1 MICQETPDEVTQR
14 SMEGQVTE
22 RMSGEYLDVLP
33 ARWLVWHGGGIL
45 GPPRYACAKHRGE
58 LTAYLRFH
66 YGALST
72 RVWNMPPYTQR
83 WPEEARENMG
93 GVMAIP
99 KFGFRGDRLLDSG
112 TPRWV
117 DWNTDAQKPDAEAEG
132 TAEGKAEGAAEG

>member
-1 MICQETPDEVTQR
+1 MTQR
-14 SMEGQVTE
+14 SMEGQVIE

-72 RVWNMPPYTQR
+72 RVWKMPPYAQR
-83 WPEEARENMG
+83 WPDEERENMG
-93 GVMAIP
+93 GVMSIP
-99 KFGFRGDRLLDSG
+99 KFGFRGDRLRDDG
-112 TPRWV
+112 TPLWV
-117 DWNTDAQKPDAEAEG
+117 DWNVKDTDAKESDAGAKGGEAEAG
-132 TAEGKAEGAAEG
+132 